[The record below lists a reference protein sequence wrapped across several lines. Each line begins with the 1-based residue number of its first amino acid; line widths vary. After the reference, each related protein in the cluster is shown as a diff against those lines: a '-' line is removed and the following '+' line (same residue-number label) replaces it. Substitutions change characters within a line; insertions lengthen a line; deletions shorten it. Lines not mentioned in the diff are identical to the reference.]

1 MLSVRHDPL
10 EIPLSIN
17 LILGIA
23 FALACALSTNVGFLY
38 KHRGACQAP
47 AVDIKH
53 PFRTAR
59 QLFSTKLFAIG
70 FLVAT
75 GAWVFHVAA
84 MAVAPLSTVQA
95 VLAGGVVMLAVVAE
109 RSFGLKISRRQ
120 WGGIVLTAVGLLLLG
135 LSLPAVHGA
144 HSRFSVPGMAVFEGA
159 LLVAGT
165 LLVMG
170 PRIGAPRA
178 HHGFMLGAASGIL
191 FGVSDVAIKAISGE
205 VGAHGLLGLTTP
217 WLLMAIVASV
227 AAFYASA
234 KGLQD
239 GEAVPVIAITGTA
252 ANVAGI
258 VGGIVVFGDPLS
270 GHPVMLAVE
279 CAAFVLLLGAAYLTP
294 APVRA
299 AGSVGLPAG
308 APA

>member
-1 MLSVRHDPL
+1 
-10 EIPLSIN
+10 
-17 LILGIA
+17 
-23 FALACALSTNVGFLY
+23 LSTNVGFLY

-59 QLFSTKLFAIG
+59 QLFSSKLFAIG

-144 HSRFSVPGMAVFEGA
+144 HSRFSVPGMIVFEGA
-159 LLVAGT
+159 LLLAGT

-217 WLLMAIVASV
+217 WMLMAIVASV

-258 VGGIVVFGDPLS
+258 LGGIVVFGDPLS
-270 GHPVMLAVE
+270 GHPVTLAIE
-279 CAAFVLLLGAAYLTP
+279 CAAFALLLGAAWLTP
-294 APVRA
+294 APVRVA
-299 AGSVGLPAG
+299 ASVG
-308 APA
+308 APAAAAA

>member
-1 MLSVRHDPL
+1 
-10 EIPLSIN
+10 
-17 LILGIA
+17 
-23 FALACALSTNVGFLY
+23 
-38 KHRGACQAP
+38 
-47 AVDIKH
+47 
-53 PFRTAR
+53 
-59 QLFSTKLFAIG
+59 
-70 FLVAT
+70 
-75 GAWVFHVAA
+75 

-144 HSRFSVPGMAVFEGA
+144 HSRFSVPGMIVFEGA

-205 VGAHGLLGLTTP
+205 VGAHGPLGLATP

-270 GHPVMLAVE
+270 GHPVMLGIE
-279 CAAFVLLLGAAYLTP
+279 CAAFVLLLGAAWLTP

-299 AGSVGLPAG
+299 AGSVA
-308 APA
+308 AAAA